1 MALAARRF
9 FLGDTEEGL
18 YPLDMAELQNT
29 SQPWN
34 DPSDRERLK
43 FVYQPN
49 VQYDLQGRSYVP
61 QMGSP
66 NVERT
71 NINLYGPRVDP
82 TFPGDMSSSGNCPY
96 GFYWYNG
103 TCIPGTTL
111 DPTSPNFLGGRVG
124 QGPAKGVLMIVQ
136 PPRVTYTNQPFQ
148 IAAQVQNVGGKPA
161 KYALKTSIPALN
173 IGDAMSGSAYLNPGQ
188 SGWIYQTI
196 SFSNIPS
203 GSLQQVVI
211 QAKVDLVKMEQAT
224 TGAEITYVLED
235 TNTVTIPS
243 PRLSTLPVGPPQ
255 GLPIDNYSRFPGG
268 PLPHPF
274 PGRPPVMMPP
284 PRPYYPQPRPNY
296 PTKEEIYIHPQ
307 RSIYTPGERIQVYA
321 VGFKPYE
328 NTIVKYNYKRS
339 SGGIQVGSI
348 SIGGGS
354 TRKSEQKSER
364 ADGYGRVTTSIT
376 VPSST
381 DGVVGIGVTGLKSN
395 GAAVTTIRVP
405 ASSSSGGGISIGGGM
420 FGGLFG

>member
-18 YPLDMAELQNT
+18 YPLDMSELQNV

-49 VQYDLQGRSYVP
+49 VQYDIQGRSYVP
-61 QMGSP
+61 EMGAP
-66 NVERT
+66 NVDRT
-71 NINLYGPRVDP
+71 NVNLYAPRVDP
-82 TFPGDMSSSGNCPY
+82 TFPGDQSSSGNCPY

-103 TCIPGTTL
+103 TCVPGTTL

-136 PPRVTYTNQPFQ
+136 PPKVTYTNQPFQ
-148 IAAQVQNVGGKPA
+148 LAAQVQNVGGKPA
-161 KYALKTSIPALN
+161 KYALKTTIPELN

-196 SFSNIPS
+196 SFNNIPS
-203 GSLQQVVI
+203 GTLQNKVI
-211 QAKVDLVKMEQAT
+211 QANIALVRMEQQT
-224 TGAEITYVLED
+224 TGGEITNVLED
-235 TNTVTIPS
+235 QQIVTIPS

-255 GLPIDNYSRFPGG
+255 GLPIDNYR
-268 PLPHPF
+268 PLPQPI
-274 PGRPPVMMPP
+274 PGRPPMYPP
-284 PRPYYPQPRPNY
+284 LYPRPSY
-296 PTKEEIYIHPQ
+296 PTQEEIYIQP
-307 RSIYTPGERIQVYA
+307 RKSIYTPGETIQVFA
-321 VGFKPYE
+321 VGFRPNE
-328 NTIVKYNYKRS
+328 NCVIKYTYKRS

-354 TRKSEQKSER
+354 TSKSGQQIVR
-364 ADGYGRVTTSIT
+364 ADGYGRVIGTIT

-381 DGVVGIGVTGLKSN
+381 DGRVGIGVTGLSSN
-395 GAAVTTIRVP
+395 DSATTIINVP
-405 ASSSSGGGISIGGGM
+405 ASSGSGGISIGG
-420 FGGLFG
+420 FGGLF

>member
-18 YPLDMAELQNT
+18 YPLDMSELQNV

-34 DPSDRERLK
+34 DPSDKERLK
-43 FVYQPN
+43 FVYSPN
-49 VQYDLQGRSYVP
+49 VQYDLQGRNYVP

-66 NVERT
+66 SVERT

-103 TCIPGTTL
+103 TCVPGTTL

-203 GSLQQVVI
+203 GSLQSVVI

-255 GLPIDNYSRFPGG
+255 GLPIDNYSRFPPGG
-268 PLPHPF
+268 PLPYPV
-274 PGRPPVMMPP
+274 PGRPPMMY
-284 PRPYYPQPRPNY
+284 PRYPQSPPSGPIYHRGAQLYVHPNKSKY
-296 PTKEEIYIHPQ
+296 NQKESVTIFGVGFI
-307 RSIYTPGERIQVYA
+307 PGEKVVFTLEGGGR
-321 VGFKPYE
+321 G
-328 NTIVKYNYKRS
+328 
-339 SGGIQVGSI
+339 GGIQIGGMI
-348 SIGGGS
+348 SIGG
-354 TRKSEQKSER
+354 RR
-364 ADGYGRVTTSIT
+364 AGETKESDKTDSYGRAYVQMRLPITYDGKVTIT
-376 VPSST
+376 AKGKSSRISAEEEIS
-381 DGVVGIGVTGLKSN
+381 VK
-395 GAAVTTIRVP
+395 
-405 ASSSSGGGISIGGGM
+405 SSSGGGISMGGGGM

>member
-1 MALAARRF
+1 MALAAKRF

-18 YPLDMAELQNT
+18 YPLDMAELQNV

-61 QMGSP
+61 EMGGP
-66 NVERT
+66 DVQRT
-71 NINLYGPRVDP
+71 NVNLYAPRVDP

-136 PPRVTYTNQPFQ
+136 PPKVTYTNQPFQ

-161 KYALKTSIPALN
+161 KYAIKTTIPELN
-173 IGDAMSGSAYLNPGQ
+173 IGDSMSGSAYLNPGQ

-196 SFSNIPS
+196 SFNNIPS
-203 GSLQQVVI
+203 GTLQNKVI
-211 QAKVDLVKMEQAT
+211 QAKIDLVRMEQQT
-224 TGAEITYVLED
+224 TGGEIANVLED
-235 TNTVTIPS
+235 QQIVTIPS

-255 GLPIDNYSRFPGG
+255 GYPTDNYR
-268 PLPHPF
+268 PLPPQQPI
-274 PGRPPVMMPP
+274 PGRPPMYPP
-284 PRPYYPQPRPNY
+284 PPQYYPRPRPQY
-296 PTKEEIYIHPQ
+296 PRAAQLYVHPEKSQ
-307 RSIYTPGERIQVYA
+307 YTYNENVTVYG
-321 VGFKPYE
+321 VGFVPQEKVTFKIE
-328 NTIVKYNYKRS
+328 GGG
-339 SGGIQVGSI
+339 SGGGIRVGSI
-348 SIGGGS
+348 SIGGRDAGETKES
-354 TRKSEQKSER
+354 DRTDS
-364 ADGYGRVTTSIT
+364 YGRAYVTMRIPRTYNGKAEIMARGNNSGIT
-376 VPSST
+376 AYDEISVR
-381 DGVVGIGVTGLKSN
+381 N
-395 GAAVTTIRVP
+395 
-405 ASSSSGGGISIGGGM
+405 SSSGYGGFGMGGM

>member
-34 DPSDRERLK
+34 DPSDKDRLK

-49 VQYDLQGRSYVP
+49 VQYDIQGRSYVP
-61 QMGSP
+61 QMGAP

-71 NINLYGPRVDP
+71 NVNLYAPRVDP

-124 QGPAKGVLMIVQ
+124 QGPAKGVLMTVQ
-136 PPRVTYTNQPFQ
+136 PPKVTYTNQPFQ
-148 IAAQVQNVGGKPA
+148 LAAQVQNVGGKPA
-161 KYALKTSIPALN
+161 KFAIKTSIEQLN
-173 IGDAMSGSAYLNPGQ
+173 IEGSLSGSAYLNPGQ

-203 GSLQQVVI
+203 GTLQQAVI
-211 QAKVDLVKMEQAT
+211 QAKLDLVRMEQQT
-224 TGAEITYVLED
+224 TGGEITYILD
-235 TNTVTIPS
+235 DQNIVTIPS

-255 GLPIDNYSRFPGG
+255 GLPLDNYSRFPPGG
-268 PLPHPF
+268 PLPYPV
-274 PGRPPVMMPP
+274 PGGRPPMYPP
-284 PRPYYPQPRPNY
+284 QRPPYYGGGGGFYHRGQL
-296 PTKEEIYIHPQ
+296 YIHPQ
-307 RSIYTPGERIQVYA
+307 KSQYNVGESITIYAIGFTPKERIT
-321 VGFKPYE
+321 F
-328 NTIVKYNYKRS
+328 TITGGGRG
-339 SGGIQVGSI
+339 GGIQVGNI
-348 SIGGGS
+348 SIGGRQGGE
-354 TRKSEQKSER
+354 TKESEKT
-364 ADGYGRVTTSIT
+364 DGYGRAYEQMRIPRTYDGYVTIT
-376 VPSST
+376 ARGKSS
-381 DGVVGIGVTGLKSN
+381 GVT
-395 GAAVTTIRVP
+395 AETEIPVR
-405 ASSSSGGGISIGGGM
+405 SSSSGGISIGGGM

>member
-1 MALAARRF
+1 MALLARRF

-18 YPLDMAELQNT
+18 YPMDMSELQNV

-34 DPSDRERLK
+34 DPSDKDRLK
-43 FVYQPN
+43 FVYNPN

-61 QMGSP
+61 QMGAP

-82 TFPGDMSSSGNCPY
+82 TFPGDQSSSGNCPY

-136 PPRVTYTNQPFQ
+136 PPKVTYTNQPFQ
-148 IAAQVQNVGGKPA
+148 LAAQVQNVGGKPA

-255 GLPIDNYSRFPGG
+255 GLPMDNYSRFPGG
-268 PLPHPF
+268 PPPYPM
-274 PGRPPVMMPP
+274 PGRPPFYPP
-284 PRPYYPQPRPNY
+284 PSGPIYGGHPQRAQL
-296 PTKEEIYIHPQ
+296 YIHPQ
-307 RSIYTPGERIQVYA
+307 KSIYDIGERITIYG
-321 VGFKPYE
+321 VGFKPSE
-328 NTIVKYNYKRS
+328 KVGILIIGGGS
-339 SGGIQVGSI
+339 STGGGIQVGSI
-348 SIGGGS
+348 SIGGNMV
-354 TRKSEQKSER
+354 KAER
-364 ADGYGRVTTSIT
+364 IFNEDKADGYGRFIQSTKVPRTYNGMAQITAEGYTSRDKTEKYIN
-376 VPSST
+376 V
-381 DGVVGIGVTGLKSN
+381 
-395 GAAVTTIRVP
+395 R
-405 ASSSSGGGISIGGGM
+405 SSGSSGGISIGGGM
-420 FGGLFG
+420 FGGLF

>member
-34 DPSDRERLK
+34 DPSDKDRLK

-49 VQYDLQGRSYVP
+49 VQYDIQGRSYVP
-61 QMGSP
+61 QMGAP

-71 NINLYGPRVDP
+71 NVNLYAPRVDP

-124 QGPAKGVLMIVQ
+124 QGPAKGVLMTVQ
-136 PPRVTYTNQPFQ
+136 PPKVTYTNQPFQ
-148 IAAQVQNVGGKPA
+148 LAAQVQNVGGKPA
-161 KYALKTSIPALN
+161 KFAIKTSIEQLN
-173 IGDAMSGSAYLNPGQ
+173 IEGSLSGSAYLNPGQ

-203 GSLQQVVI
+203 GTLQQAVI
-211 QAKVDLVKMEQAT
+211 QAKLDLVRMEQQT
-224 TGAEITYVLED
+224 TGGEITYILD
-235 TNTVTIPS
+235 DQNIVTIPS

-255 GLPIDNYSRFPGG
+255 GLPLDHYSRFPPGG
-268 PLPHPF
+268 PLPYPV
-274 PGRPPVMMPP
+274 PGRPPHYPRYPP
-284 PRPYYPQPRPNY
+284 PSGPIYHRGQL
-296 PTKEEIYIHPQ
+296 YIHPQ
-307 RSIYTPGERIQVYA
+307 KSQYNVGESITIFA
-321 VGFKPYE
+321 IGFIPREKVTF
-328 NTIVKYNYKRS
+328 TITGGGRG
-339 SGGIQVGSI
+339 GGIQVGNI
-348 SIGGGS
+348 SIGGRQGGETKES
-354 TRKSEQKSER
+354 NKSDS
-364 ADGYGRVTTSIT
+364 YGRVYEQMRIPRTYDGYVTISARGKSSGIT
-376 VPSST
+376 AETEIPV
-381 DGVVGIGVTGLKSN
+381 
-395 GAAVTTIRVP
+395 R
-405 ASSSSGGGISIGGGM
+405 SSSGGGISIGGGGISI
-420 FGGLFG
+420 GGGYF